1 MDFSNYYFE
10 PVNVTDST
18 VTMRLTAQ
26 DGATIDIDYKLLKD
40 NYLLNFDVKSQGMQ
54 KHLPSSLNSIQLA
67 WHDRVSQHEKGFYFE
82 NMYSTLTYKKH
93 DDDTKNCLKTRLKKK
108 V

>member
-67 WHDRVSQHEKGFYFE
+67 WQTVFL
-82 NMYSTLTYKKH
+82 NT
-93 DDDTKNCLKTRLKKK
+93 KK
-108 V
+108 VSILRTCIRR